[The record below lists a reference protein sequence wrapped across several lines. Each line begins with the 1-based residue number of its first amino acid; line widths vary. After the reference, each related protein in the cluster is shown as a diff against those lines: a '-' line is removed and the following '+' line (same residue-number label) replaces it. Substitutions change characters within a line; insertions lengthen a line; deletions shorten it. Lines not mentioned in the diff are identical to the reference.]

1 MNYWHIQYDPRPPF
15 QESLDPPMAAAVTAA
30 SAAVGND
37 VAIINNMPI
46 PLSLPYYNFYN
57 APSLF
62 LSQFLQEP
70 KTPSREIPN
79 T

>member
-46 PLSLPYYNFYN
+46 PLSLPYYKFYN

-62 LSQFLQEP
+62 FFSISTRT
-70 KTPSREIPN
+70 KN
-79 T
+79 TIKRDT